1 MDADPRRFETRIV
14 AAFLRIW
21 HDPIQLMK
29 MKLTLYQKPTC
40 SKCRE
45 TLRLLKERGMEFEA
59 INYYETPISEA
70 DLRVLLKK
78 LGLTA
83 REILRKDEPVAKQL
97 GIGKK
102 DFSDEELIA
111 LMAKHPDLIQR
122 PIVVRGDQA
131 VLGRPLENVEK
142 LL

>member
-1 MDADPRRFETRIV
+1 
-14 AAFLRIW
+14 
-21 HDPIQLMK
+21 MK
-29 MKLTLYQKPTC
+29 KKLTVYHKPTC

-45 TLRLLKERGMEFEA
+45 TLRLLKERGAEFET
-59 INYYETPISEA
+59 INYYEIPLTA
-70 DLRVLLKK
+70 VDLRGLLKK

-83 REILRKDEPVAKQL
+83 REILRKDEPVARQL
-97 GIGKK
+97 DIGKK

-111 LMAKHPDLIQR
+111 LMAKNPDLVQR

-131 VLGRPLENVEK
+131 VLGRPRENVEK

>member
-1 MDADPRRFETRIV
+1 
-14 AAFLRIW
+14 
-21 HDPIQLMK
+21 MK
-29 MKLTLYQKPTC
+29 KKLTVYQKPTC
-40 SKCRE
+40 TKCRI
-45 TLRLLKERGMEFEA
+45 TLRILKERGADFEA
-59 INYYETPISEA
+59 INYFETPLTEA
-70 DLRVLLKK
+70 QLRGLLKK

-83 REILRKDEPVAKQL
+83 RDILRKDEPVAKEL

-102 DFSDEELIA
+102 DFSDKELIA

-131 VLGRPLENVEK
+131 VLGRPPENVER

>member
-1 MDADPRRFETRIV
+1 
-14 AAFLRIW
+14 
-21 HDPIQLMK
+21 
-29 MKLTLYQKPTC
+29 
-40 SKCRE
+40 
-45 TLRLLKERGMEFEA
+45 MEFEA

-97 GIGKK
+97 GTGKK

>member
-1 MDADPRRFETRIV
+1 
-14 AAFLRIW
+14 
-21 HDPIQLMK
+21 MK
-29 MKLTLYQKPTC
+29 KKLTVYQKPTC
-40 SKCRE
+40 TKCRT
-45 TLRLLKERGMEFEA
+45 TLRLLKERGAEFEA
-59 INYYETPISEA
+59 INYYETPLTEP
-70 DLRVLLKK
+70 DLQGLLKK

-122 PIVVRGDQA
+122 PIVVRGSQA
-131 VLGRPLENVEK
+131 VLGRPPENVDK

>member
-1 MDADPRRFETRIV
+1 
-14 AAFLRIW
+14 
-21 HDPIQLMK
+21 MK
-29 MKLTLYQKPTC
+29 KKLTLYQKPTC

-131 VLGRPLENVEK
+131 ALGRPLENVEK

>member
-1 MDADPRRFETRIV
+1 
-14 AAFLRIW
+14 
-21 HDPIQLMK
+21 MK
-29 MKLTLYQKPTC
+29 KKLTVYQKPTC
-40 SKCRE
+40 TKCRT
-45 TLRLLKERGMEFEA
+45 TLRLLNERGAEFEA
-59 INYYETPISEA
+59 INYFETPLTEA

-83 REILRKDEPVAKQL
+83 HEILRKDEPAAKQL

-102 DFSDEELIA
+102 VFSDEELIA

-131 VLGRPLENVEK
+131 VLGRPPENIEK